1 MALRQA
7 EMTEQG
13 SRLHCK
19 NAGHS
24 SIKARAPCA
33 PFRLRSGVWIWSADT
48 WAARWTDEQALNV
61 NGLTGLFRRRLIA
74 VLAAQDR
81 KGAAVIR
88 LLSVVFRIG
97 GSELL
102 ERAAREREPRDDGR
116 AEGCGV
122 ARSFDQVARGAVGTC
137 YRIC

>member
-1 MALRQA
+1 VHHFDYGAGYGFGAL
-7 EMTEQG
+7 TPG
-13 SRLHCK
+13 PPDGPTSR
-19 NAGHS
+19 HS
-24 SIKARAPCA
+24 TS
-33 PFRLRSGVWIWSADT
+33 
-48 WAARWTDEQALNV
+48 

-74 VLAAQDR
+74 VLAAKDR
-81 KGAAVIR
+81 NGAAVIR

-122 ARSFDQVARGAVGTC
+122 ARSFDQVARDAVGTC